1 MANEGGELSGPT
13 RFGQIFQVRVC
24 NLGGRQRAP
33 SYDCNLGVSDHLTT
47 QLLLYLSSHP
57 LQPSNPATFLSTL
70 LLSLLFF
77 RPTHSLFLAFH
88 SMSRRAAAAAAAGEG
103 DGGGGEDRRLGLGSD
118 DQHWIFSNTENSDG
132 GCNVKVAATR
142 APDRSCSNSPTGPVP
157 LMGEKRAHNGAS
169 KGSSEGK
176 GGVGESDHE
185 MHIWT
190 ERERRKKMRNMF
202 SMNYIKTLQQN
213 LQKLQKKK
221 HERTGGVVYD
231 EPSPAAALQ
240 SQASDTNREAFL
252 ADRGKFWPAAMN
264 SPTAVSVTR
273 FPQSFQTWS
282 SPNVVLSV
290 TGEDAH
296 ISVCT
301 SRKPGLFST
310 ILCVMEKH
318 KLEVVSATISSDC
331 FRSIFMIHARA
342 TGASDQFPETLMI
355 EEIYK
360 LAVGEMILWLSSC

>member
-1 MANEGGELSGPT
+1 
-13 RFGQIFQVRVC
+13 
-24 NLGGRQRAP
+24 
-33 SYDCNLGVSDHLTT
+33 
-47 QLLLYLSSHP
+47 
-57 LQPSNPATFLSTL
+57 
-70 LLSLLFF
+70 
-77 RPTHSLFLAFH
+77 
-88 SMSRRAAAAAAAGEG
+88 MSRRAAAGGEG
-103 DGGGGEDRRLGLGSD
+103 DGGGGADRVGFGRD
-118 DQHWIFSNTENSDG
+118 DQHWIFSNTENSDS

-142 APDRSCSNSPTGPVP
+142 APDRSCSNSPPGPVP

-202 SMNYIKTLQQN
+202 SSLHALLPQLPPKADKSTIVDEAVNYIKTLQQN

-221 HERTGGVVYD
+221 QERTGGVVYD
-231 EPSPAAALQ
+231 EPSSAAALQ

-252 ADRGKFWPAAMN
+252 ADHGKFWPAAMN

-296 ISVCT
+296 ISICT

-331 FRSIFMIHARA
+331 FRSMFMIHARA